1 MRGLLITIMLV
12 ASSAAL
18 AATTVY
24 TWVDANG
31 ETHYS
36 DQPHPGAR
44 KMEVAGVA
52 TFSLPPAPHD
62 SSDATPPPRARPQ
75 ARCSIASPA
84 DQQMFMNAWSVTGQV
99 EVPPN
104 LTADDHVVLLLD
116 GKVLTGVAGLSG
128 AFTLDH
134 LDRGSHTLAAQVES
148 ADGRVICQASPVTF
162 YVHQPSKRAPNP
174 ANRPRF

>member
-1 MRGLLITIMLV
+1 MLTIMLV

-24 TWVDANG
+24 TWVDASG

-36 DQPHPGAR
+36 DQPHAGAR

-52 TFSLPPAPHD
+52 TFSLPPAAQNA
-62 SSDATPPPRARPQ
+62 SDTAPPPRARPQ
-75 ARCSIASPA
+75 AQCSIASPA

-99 EVPPN
+99 EVPPHLN
-104 LTADDHVVLLLD
+104 GGDHVVLLLD
-116 GKVLTGVAGLSG
+116 GKILTGVAGLSG

-134 LDRGSHTLAAQVES
+134 VDRGAHTLAAQVVS
-148 ADGRVICQASPVTF
+148 ADGQVVCQAPPVTF
-162 YVHQPSKRAPNP
+162 YVHQPSKQAPNP